1 MASLEGHIALLITLF
16 AQAAYNIDYAM
27 NSIILWQ
34 SLVRKWA
41 MLVYRLLQGILSS
54 AMVGVVNKYKD

>member
-1 MASLEGHIALLITLF
+1 MVSLEGHIALLITLF

-41 MLVYRLLQGILSS
+41 MLYRLLQGILSS